1 MKKSVSSSV
10 TTDTAGT
17 TTIVPLGTGTEQFR
31 TYLLNTLSQ
40 PQPHTT
46 TTNSTTNTA
55 NTNTTTTNNDNN
67 STVTLNFLDHSS
79 SPTNNISTYCT
90 QLLETL
96 VSGGKFRP
104 KIAKG
109 KKGVYYSDY
118 IYTITTTN
126 TITTTIIILYN
137 YNNPILYNYN
147 NILLHQQ
154 HNHNIIYDI

>member
-1 MKKSVSSSV
+1 MKKSVSG
-10 TTDTAGT
+10 TTSTGT
-17 TTIVPLGTGTEQFR
+17 GTTIVPLGTGTEQLR
-31 TYLLNTLSQ
+31 TYLLNTLTQ
-40 PQPHTT
+40 AATT
-46 TTNSTTNTA
+46 STTN
-55 NTNTTTTNNDNN
+55 DNN
-67 STVTLNFLDHSS
+67 NTIATINFLDLSS
-79 SPTNNISTYCT
+79 SPNNNISTYCI

>member
-1 MKKSVSSSV
+1 MS
-10 TTDTAGT
+10 TTGAGGTGT

-109 KKGVYYSDY
+109 
-118 IYTITTTN
+118 
-126 TITTTIIILYN
+126 
-137 YNNPILYNYN
+137 
-147 NILLHQQ
+147 ILL
-154 HNHNIIYDI
+154 YCYSYSYSCYLTVLV